1 MIISFGQE
9 PKKKTKDRRLP
20 DKVKVDT
27 TVTVVRPMQ
36 IDSIQ
41 MEQQRQM
48 RELDKLVEKTK
59 KK

>member
-41 MEQQRQM
+41 MEQMKQL
-48 RELDKLVEKTK
+48 RELDKLVEKAK